1 MRWVRQVVSAIVLLD
16 QGGRSEAVGATW
28 QFPEQFSARLDVV
41 SHMVD
46 RGRDYPPWI
55 REMDI
60 AYDYAAGRAKVVVKE
75 GLNSGKTF
83 LRLYGS
89 KKEYMIREGEFPS
102 CRRSYLGEAMPL
114 PELPPTA
121 SYQGMQTLDGS
132 LCEHWVQNDGIS
144 RVHVFIDSANQV
156 PRRLIEETVME
167 DAAAVPLVTYEFRDF
182 KVGPQTPELF
192 VLPERYTS
200 VEECDLHVGGFPY
213 LHLFHHYLRV

>member
-1 MRWVRQVVSAIVLLD
+1 MVRCAQYVFEDILKIRTLEIDDDFHIHISNGIIRYGSAICSYLVLVQSLN
-16 QGGRSEAVGATW
+16 GIRSPRVSLRLAGATW

-102 CRRSYLGEAMPL
+102 CRRSYLGE
-114 PELPPTA
+114 
-121 SYQGMQTLDGS
+121 
-132 LCEHWVQNDGIS
+132 
-144 RVHVFIDSANQV
+144 
-156 PRRLIEETVME
+156 
-167 DAAAVPLVTYEFRDF
+167 
-182 KVGPQTPELF
+182 
-192 VLPERYTS
+192 
-200 VEECDLHVGGFPY
+200 
-213 LHLFHHYLRV
+213 